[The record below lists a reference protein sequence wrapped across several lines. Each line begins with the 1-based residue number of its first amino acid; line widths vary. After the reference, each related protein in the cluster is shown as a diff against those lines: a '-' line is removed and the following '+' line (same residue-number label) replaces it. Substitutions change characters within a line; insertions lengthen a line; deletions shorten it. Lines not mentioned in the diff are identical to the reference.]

1 MAARVSAA
9 CARVKAARRLGFQKD
24 HSGHGAVSFI
34 EEGLG
39 ASARKA
45 PDVGLVSSST
55 PSRRRKKGAGPRCRE
70 ETNEQAWPAV
80 GPWPGRPKRV
90 RRAAGGPLGPWRSAQ
105 EGRTGRLTCC
115 RLGQKKKRNGPCGQN
130 QCRRGFPFFLFIFQN
145 FESTFSKGI

>member
-9 CARVKAARRLGFQKD
+9 CARAKVARRLGFQKD

-70 ETNEQAWPAV
+70 ETNEQAWPTV
-80 GPWPGRPKRV
+80 GP
-90 RRAAGGPLGPWRSAQ
+90 
-105 EGRTGRLTCC
+105 
-115 RLGQKKKRNGPCGQN
+115 
-130 QCRRGFPFFLFIFQN
+130 
-145 FESTFSKGI
+145 